1 MFSFNR
7 TAKGENINMRQI
19 SVLLTKYSDWI
30 STLVYHIGG
39 RGFTHSSIAL
49 EEDEHTYYS
58 FNYRGFAV
66 ETVEKHRRRGVKRS
80 RRIQLQISD
89 ESYLQIKAR
98 IQEIQEHK
106 SEYRYTRLGL
116 LCCIL
121 HLPFRWKGH
130 YFCSQFVAEMLAE
143 SGAVPLKHRP
153 CLYLP
158 NQFAAE
164 LPNLPACREIL
175 CNVV

>member
-1 MFSFNR
+1 
-7 TAKGENINMRQI
+7 MRQI

-30 STLVYHIGG
+30 STLVYYIGG

-49 EEDEHTYYS
+49 EEDETTYYS

-66 ETVEKHRRRGVKRS
+66 ETVEKHHRRGVKKS
-80 RRIQLQISD
+80 RCIRLRVSEEAYCRIRERIQNM
-89 ESYLQIKAR
+89 A
-98 IQEIQEHK
+98 EHHT
-106 SEYRYTRLGL
+106 EYRYTRLGL
-116 LCCIL
+116 LFCIL
-121 HLPFRWKGH
+121 RLPFHWKRH
-130 YFCSQFVAEMLAE
+130 YFCSQFVAELLKE

-153 CLYLP
+153 GFYLP

-164 LPNLPACREIL
+164 LPGLPACQEVL